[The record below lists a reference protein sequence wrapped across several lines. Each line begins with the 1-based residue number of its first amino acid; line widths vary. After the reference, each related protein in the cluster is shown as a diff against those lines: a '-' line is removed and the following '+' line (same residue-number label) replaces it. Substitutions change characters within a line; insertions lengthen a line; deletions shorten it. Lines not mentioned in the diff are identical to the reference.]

1 MTGDAE
7 LAKVLVKFSTV
18 RKPVVAKLKKMMMPI
33 AMIGT
38 PSGVSSSNAVR
49 CLAPVGESALAALAT
64 HKEASPLAAVRSLAS

>member
-38 PSGVSSSNAVR
+38 PR
-49 CLAPVGESALAALAT
+49 LAA
-64 HKEASPLAAVRSLAS
+64 